1 VLISLVGG
9 TFGLWGSIALLRA
22 ERMAANTLA
31 SIVYRATPRDPLV
44 LAAVVLAMALLGIL
58 APWIPAQRARS
69 FDPLTL
75 RREE

>member
-1 VLISLVGG
+1 
-9 TFGLWGSIALLRA
+9 
-22 ERMAANTLA
+22 MAANTLA